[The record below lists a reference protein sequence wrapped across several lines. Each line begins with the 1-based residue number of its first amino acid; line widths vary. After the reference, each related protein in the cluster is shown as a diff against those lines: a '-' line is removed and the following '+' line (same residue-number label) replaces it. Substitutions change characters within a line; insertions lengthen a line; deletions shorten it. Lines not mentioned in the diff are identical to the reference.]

1 MFYAHRIDQ
10 NVTFRAFGK
19 FASKKHN
26 QEYKLVCQKQQS
38 LMLLCSN
45 LLSNQMVHVRI
56 IAKHDVMLTFAA

>member
-38 LMLLCSN
+38 LTLLCSN
-45 LLSNQMVHVRI
+45 LLS
-56 IAKHDVMLTFAA
+56 K